1 MRILVIMQWF
11 EPEPTLRGLP
21 FAREL
26 VKLGH
31 EVEVL
36 TGFPNYPS
44 GNVYDGY
51 RVKLLQTETVD
62 GVKIIRVPLYPSHD
76 SSCIRRFT
84 NYASYALAA
93 ALIGP
98 WVTKK
103 PDVAYV
109 YHPPPTTGLPAGVF
123 RILRGVPFVYD
134 IQDMWPDTLQA
145 TDMFNSQLGIKL
157 IGMWCKLVYRC
168 ASKIVVLSQGFKRTL
183 CGRGVPAD
191 KIEVIYNWCNEAM
204 VRPVAR
210 DPALAEEL
218 GFAGRFNVMFAGNM
232 GRAQGLE
239 AVLNAAEIVKTRCP
253 NVQFVFIGGGVDVG
267 SLKQK
272 AEDMCLKN
280 VLFLPRRPMS
290 EIEKI
295 LSLADVLL
303 VHLKDEPLFR
313 ITIPGKTQTYLSVG
327 KPILIAVR
335 GDATDIVLRAGA
347 GLKCEPENPQS
358 IAKTVEKFQAMS
370 RAELEQMGER
380 GKRFYQEQ
388 LSLAIGVWKFEKVFQ
403 QVVENFLKKR

>member
-1 MRILVIMQWF
+1 MRILFIKQWF
-11 EPEPTLRGLP
+11 EPEPSLRGLA
-21 FAREL
+21 FAKQL

-31 EVEVL
+31 EVQVL
-36 TGFPNYPS
+36 TGFPNYP
-44 GNVYDGY
+44 GGRLYDGY
-51 RVKLLQTETVD
+51 RVKLLQRETVD
-62 GVKIIRVPLYPSHD
+62 GVRVIRVPLYPSHD
-76 SSCIRRFT
+76 RSCIRRIA

-109 YHPPPTTGLPAGVF
+109 YQPPPTTGLPASVF

-145 TDMFNSQLGIKL
+145 TDMFNSPLGIKL

-183 CGRGVPAD
+183 CDRGVPAD

-204 VRPVAR
+204 VHPVAR
-210 DPALAEEL
+210 DPALAKEL
-218 GFAGRFNVMFAGNM
+218 GLDGRFNVMFAGNM

-239 AVLNAAEIVKTRCP
+239 AVLDAAEIVKTRCP
-253 NVQFVFIGGGVDVG
+253 KVQFVFIGGGVEEDR
-267 SLKQK
+267 LKQRAK
-272 AEDMCLKN
+272 ELHLNN
-280 VLFLPRRPMS
+280 VLFLERRPMS
-290 EIEKI
+290 EISAI

-303 VHLKDEPLFR
+303 VHLRDEPLFR

-327 KPILIAVR
+327 RPILIGVR
-335 GDATDIVLRAGA
+335 GDAAELVLKAKA
-347 GLKCEPENPQS
+347 GLQCEPEDAQS
-358 IAKTVEKFQAMS
+358 IAEAVEKFQAMPE
-370 RAELEQMGER
+370 AELEQMGNR
-380 GKRFYQEQ
+380 GKKFYREE
-388 LSLAIGVWKFEKVFQ
+388 LSLAVGAKQLEKLFEAVA
-403 QVVENFLKKR
+403 KRPWE